1 MTNKLNTA
9 SIDIS
14 PISDGLNMTEKQEI
28 EINIMIDIHL
38 DAANIFNNFSNE
50 VLSSFESLFAI
61 VVNILILV

>member
-28 EINIMIDIHL
+28 EINIIIDIHL